1 MTAVIQR
8 GITAGILI
16 VWGILLT
23 YFYSSGRVTAYLSPT
38 FQPWTLAAGIVLLI
52 LSLVV
57 WFSPAT
63 LTSGDAPSL
72 AKSLGGTIFT
82 GVVLTIPLVLATIVS
97 PSQFGASTVLNRGLV
112 SDANSLPSYKP
123 PVEPALPTQDGS
135 PGQDTAA
142 DPYMPRNADGQI
154 RAQTID
160 LIYAAEEKSMRAD
173 FENKEVEMIGQFMP
187 AKSNNAKGDRFSLV
201 RMYMVCC
208 AADAR
213 PTAVTIQMDPAVKL
227 EEMSWVR
234 VVGTATFPVEGG
246 RIIPLVVAKSV
257 QACDPPEEAMIY

>member
-1 MTAVIQR
+1 MTALIQR
-8 GITAGILI
+8 GITSGILI
-16 VWGILLT
+16 VWGILLS
-23 YFYSSGRVTAYLSPT
+23 YFYASGRVTAYLSPT
-38 FQPWTLAAGIVLLI
+38 FQPWTLAAGLVLLI
-52 LSLVV
+52 LALVV
-57 WFSPAT
+57 WFSPST
-63 LTSGDAPSL
+63 ITSGDAPSL
-72 AKSLGGTIFT
+72 AKGLGGTIFS
-82 GVVLTIPLVLATIVS
+82 GAVLTISLVLAVIVS
-97 PSQFGASTVLNRGLV
+97 PSQFSASTVLNRGLV
-112 SDANSLPSYKP
+112 SDANSLPGYKP
-123 PVEPALPTQDGS
+123 PVEPALPTQDGV

-154 RAQTID
+154 RAETID
-160 LIYAAEEKSMRAD
+160 LIYAAEEKSLRAD

-213 PTAVTIQMDPAVKL
+213 PTAVTIQMDPAVKM
-227 EEMSWVR
+227 EEMSWVK

-257 QACDPPEEAMIY
+257 KSCDPPEEAMIY